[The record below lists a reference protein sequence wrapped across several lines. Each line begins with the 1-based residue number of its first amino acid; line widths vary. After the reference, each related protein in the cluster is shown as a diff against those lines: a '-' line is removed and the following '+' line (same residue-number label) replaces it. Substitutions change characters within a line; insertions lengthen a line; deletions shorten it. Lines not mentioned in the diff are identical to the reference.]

1 MGSVHY
7 CEWRLSA
14 ADGMSL
20 KNGYMGKVVAYGPT
34 RSPDGSARMCMRTF
48 TETSSYHHIILDEL
62 GLCSDVY
69 KLC

>member
-1 MGSVHY
+1 
-7 CEWRLSA
+7 
-14 ADGMSL
+14 MSL